1 MLDNPNLRV
10 LADEVTP
17 TTTRGN
23 LGALG
28 NADEIDPDSEN
39 YKDISSK

>member
-17 TTTRGN
+17 TATSGN

-39 YKDISSK
+39 YNDISSE